1 MPEVTKIE
9 REEIVV
15 PVLDL
20 PNREE
25 SKSILRTGK
34 TTEGFP
40 VSEESR
46 KDLRKATIMDL
57 KAFGREVNK
66 ANTVLDAKINDMFD
80 SFDLAIRDQTWNFAT
95 FLSFLA
101 QQGILKEGALQ
112 EYEIF
117 KEGAEQEL
125 AKASEFLLKKQ
136 EEAKEKSETD
146 AIVNAAPVSDTP
158 PNPAPSDVS
167 QTPTETV

>member
-1 MPEVTKIE
+1 MSEVTKIE

-66 ANTVLDAKINDMFD
+66 ANAVLDKKINDVFE
-80 SFDLAIRDQTWNFAT
+80 SFDLAIRDNNWNFAV

-101 QQGILKEGALQ
+101 QQGVLKEGAL
-112 EYEIF
+112 EEFEKF
-117 KEGAEQEL
+117 KKGAEDEMERASDFL
-125 AKASEFLLKKQ
+125 AE
-136 EEAKEKSETD
+136 KEKLKAET
-146 AIVNAAPVSDTP
+146 AASAPMP
-158 PNPAPSDVS
+158 AEPANPAPSDIS
-167 QTPTETV
+167 QTPTETA